1 VARSGPRI
9 QSPGGTPGRSRSGFW
24 RPSSTPAWSIRRARR
39 SPASACACRS
49 TTRSVMPT
57 SSIGSR
63 TASPA
68 PRTSCALDTRAG
80 LCAHARLRGRCGS
93 GTRHAAA
100 TALDPEPIPA
110 ARLARTGAGASF
122 LVLVLLRPLLWVQ
135 QASAVADV
143 RDDSGHGHSRAAWCG
158 VCVDILPSPPCG
170 AGLGAASAQ
179 GVGPCSLRRARLPA
193 VATRLLPVGCRGRH
207 HSRGQYRHDVPVQQ
221 QPPAALPAGAF
232 LGLCNEVTEPTVTC
246 HRTCAWG
253 PAGLGQ
259 FWPVGGAD
267 HHQHHKNNTTTV
279 TNTVASDAAHEHNTT
294 LGLLQYGFGASV
306 AMETT
311 SAAVS
316 LAASR
321 GTATSMATTRLTSFP
336 TSTNVVV
343 VNYDLLQGNLGV
355 PFLKVHTFF
364 LSTLLLYHRMLGLCS
379 YGLGLSLSVFRIT

>member
-1 VARSGPRI
+1 
-9 QSPGGTPGRSRSGFW
+9 
-24 RPSSTPAWSIRRARR
+24 
-39 SPASACACRS
+39 
-49 TTRSVMPT
+49 
-57 SSIGSR
+57 
-63 TASPA
+63 
-68 PRTSCALDTRAG
+68 
-80 LCAHARLRGRCGS
+80 
-93 GTRHAAA
+93 
-100 TALDPEPIPA
+100 
-110 ARLARTGAGASF
+110 
-122 LVLVLLRPLLWVQ
+122 
-135 QASAVADV
+135 
-143 RDDSGHGHSRAAWCG
+143 
-158 VCVDILPSPPCG
+158 
-170 AGLGAASAQ
+170 
-179 GVGPCSLRRARLPA
+179 
-193 VATRLLPVGCRGRH
+193 
-207 HSRGQYRHDVPVQQ
+207 
-221 QPPAALPAGAF
+221 
-232 LGLCNEVTEPTVTC
+232 
-246 HRTCAWG
+246 
-253 PAGLGQ
+253 
-259 FWPVGGAD
+259 VGGAD